1 MKIDNL
7 WKRDKKLPQM
17 FFYYLNLLQH
27 DNSRGYKAF
36 KALSLIYGKKDKRIL
51 TVQKISLN
59 PYNAII
65 NVFIEDF

>member
-1 MKIDNL
+1 
-7 WKRDKKLPQM
+7 M